1 MKNSIKNVVGLILV
15 SAAMLPLSGFAA
27 GKLQET
33 ELHYV
38 RNDLERM
45 NTCSGFAEIALQ
57 RSTNP
62 LVKAFA
68 QRVIDNH
75 NTWVASL
82 NAAMAPYDDEIHP
95 SKNGGG
101 AAAPAAST
109 GMAAG
114 AAPAGGMA
122 AAGAPPAGGMA
133 AGGAAATEATGPAVF
148 AKAIKAE
155 LGGLSGDAL
164 DKMFL
169 LRVIQY
175 HEDIQRRTS
184 TEMRVPGANADIL
197 KWINENLP
205 KIEADTAIAQRI
217 VLGQM
222 TTLEQLAKGR

>member
-1 MKNSIKNVVGLILV
+1 MKHTTLTHLVGLLAF
-15 SAAMLPLSGFAA
+15 SAAISLPATGLAA

-38 RNDLERM
+38 RNDLERL

-68 QRVIDNH
+68 QQVINNH
-75 NTWVASL
+75 TALIASL
-82 NAAMAPYDDEIHP
+82 NAAMAPYEDEIHP
-95 SKNGGG
+95 NRNRTGGNT
-101 AAAPAAST
+101 PSASN
-109 GMAAG
+109 GMATG
-114 AAPAGGMA
+114 APV
-122 AAGAPPAGGMA
+122 AAGM
-133 AGGAAATEATGPAVF
+133 GATATTEATGPAVF

-155 LGGLSGDAL
+155 LSGLSGEAL

-175 HEDIQRRTS
+175 HEDVQRRS
-184 TEMRVPGANADIL
+184 SVELRLPGANADIL
-197 KWINENLP
+197 KWIDANLP
-205 KIEADTAIAQRI
+205 RIEADSAIAQRI

-222 TTLEQLAKGR
+222 TDVSQLARGR

>member
-1 MKNSIKNVVGLILV
+1 MNNAVVKNLIGALML
-15 SAAMLPLSGFAA
+15 SATLSLPMSALAA

-38 RNDLERM
+38 RNDLERL

-68 QRVIDNH
+68 QQVINNH
-75 NTWVASL
+75 TALIASL
-82 NAAMAPYDDEIHP
+82 NAAMAPYDAEIHP
-95 SKNGGG
+95 NKS
-101 AAAPAAST
+101 
-109 GMAAG
+109 
-114 AAPAGGMA
+114 
-122 AAGAPPAGGMA
+122 AAGAPPATPANGMAASGAAGGMA
-133 AGGAAATEATGPAVF
+133 AGATEATGPAVF

-155 LGGLSGDAL
+155 LGSLSGDAL

-175 HEDIQRRTS
+175 HEDVQRRTS
-184 TEMRVPGANADIL
+184 VELRLKDANADIL
-197 KWINENLP
+197 AWIGANLT